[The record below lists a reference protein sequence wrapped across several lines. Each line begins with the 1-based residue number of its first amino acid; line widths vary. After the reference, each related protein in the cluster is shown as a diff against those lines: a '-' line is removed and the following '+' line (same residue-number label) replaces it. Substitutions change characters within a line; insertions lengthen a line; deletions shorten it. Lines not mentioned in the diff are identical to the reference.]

1 MSSAP
6 VYFILLFLV
15 AASALLSA
23 VETAFFS
30 LKPFELEKLRARG
43 GGLAEA
49 LGRMLENPRRLLGA
63 VLLGDALVNLP
74 LIILCLWLLRRWA
87 GGVLS
92 FAGLAL
98 VVFALVV
105 FACDLVPKLVG
116 LAKPVRVSR
125 LGVRGLRL
133 LLTWMDPLSRRMQS
147 WGEAVAD
154 RLMPQGTQHILGE
167 EELETL
173 VEVSAE
179 QGALHETE
187 SEIIQDIIKLGDK
200 TARDCMTPRL
210 DAFMIPDDLPQEEL
224 LRLVRDRRKKLV
236 PVYGE
241 TPDDILGVLDVQAF
255 LLSPGDHYTERLGP
269 PSFVSETMKATQ
281 LLRSFLTH
289 PQGLAIVVDEHGG
302 VEGVVT
308 MDDLVEEIISDAVPQ
323 AERSLYIEALGQGEV
338 LASGRARLDD
348 LGELLG
354 VEWREEGIDTIG
366 GLIFNRLGVLPR
378 TGARV
383 ELDGAVAVVRR
394 TSHKR
399 VEEVLLRVNGE
410 SASGGADTGKPGE
423 GGAA

>member
-1 MSSAP
+1 
-6 VYFILLFLV
+6 
-15 AASALLSA
+15 
-23 VETAFFS
+23 
-30 LKPFELEKLRARG
+30 
-43 GGLAEA
+43 
-49 LGRMLENPRRLLGA
+49 
-63 VLLGDALVNLP
+63 
-74 LIILCLWLLRRWA
+74 
-87 GGVLS
+87 
-92 FAGLAL
+92 
-98 VVFALVV
+98 
-105 FACDLVPKLVG
+105 
-116 LAKPVRVSR
+116 
-125 LGVRGLRL
+125 
-133 LLTWMDPLSRRMQS
+133 
-147 WGEAVAD
+147 
-154 RLMPQGTQHILGE
+154 
-167 EELETL
+167 
-173 VEVSAE
+173 
-179 QGALHETE
+179 
-187 SEIIQDIIKLGDK
+187 
-200 TARDCMTPRL
+200 
-210 DAFMIPDDLPQEEL
+210 
-224 LRLVRDRRKKLV
+224 
-236 PVYGE
+236 
-241 TPDDILGVLDVQAF
+241 
-255 LLSPGDHYTERLGP
+255 
-269 PSFVSETMKATQ
+269 MKATQ

-399 VEEVLLRVNGE
+399 VEEVLLRVTGE